1 MTSLESKINN
11 FVNQTGYYIPCLPT
25 TTTNY
30 THNYSNTN
38 TSNYLSYSQYSIIRD
53 NNIDIDTDINN
64 NLVVL
69 ENLWDSYA

>member
-11 FVNQTGYYIPCLPT
+11 FVNQTGYYIPCLP

-64 NLVVL
+64 NLVEL